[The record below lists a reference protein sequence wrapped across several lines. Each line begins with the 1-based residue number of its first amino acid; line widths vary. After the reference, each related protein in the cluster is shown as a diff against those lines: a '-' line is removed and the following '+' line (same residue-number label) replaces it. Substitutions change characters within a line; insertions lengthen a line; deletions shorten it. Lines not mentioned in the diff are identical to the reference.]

1 MGKNSD
7 EQNDTHLRYR
17 ASRKAK
23 AVSGAGLIICVL
35 LTVGR
40 YAKAGNQV
48 AQTIF
53 ALFDVAVS
61 VGVTLFV
68 GYVLF
73 KKSIRTSIDDDKE

>member
-1 MGKNSD
+1 
-7 EQNDTHLRYR
+7 
-17 ASRKAK
+17 
-23 AVSGAGLIICVL
+23 
-35 LTVGR
+35 VGW

-53 ALFDVAVS
+53 ALFDDAVS